1 MTCDS
6 ERGQL
11 TQHVIF
17 EAQSS
22 MASDFV
28 GEVLDTLANGDP
40 SPLKVIWALA
50 LAVKEAYDGVQGNKE
65 QCKMLN
71 DHVQLVANSLKE
83 LPPATRKKK
92 DVEDAMQKLVETLR
106 SAEDLIAGFK
116 KQGRLKRLVKQNST
130 AAKFDDL
137 FSELDKMLTICGF
150 ALEVRRVKRKSGGG
164 RRRESF
170 LFFVLSFCF
179 LLWRVWL
186 RIRQVL

>member
-1 MTCDS
+1 
-6 ERGQL
+6 
-11 TQHVIF
+11 
-17 EAQSS
+17 

-150 ALEVRRVKRKSGGG
+150 ALE
-164 RRRESF
+164 
-170 LFFVLSFCF
+170 
-179 LLWRVWL
+179 
-186 RIRQVL
+186 